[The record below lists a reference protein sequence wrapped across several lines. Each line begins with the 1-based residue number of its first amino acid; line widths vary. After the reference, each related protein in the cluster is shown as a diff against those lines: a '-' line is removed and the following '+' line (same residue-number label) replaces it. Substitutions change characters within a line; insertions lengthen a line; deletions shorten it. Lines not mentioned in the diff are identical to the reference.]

1 MPCDVLPLTSS
12 LFLASPLPTMT
23 DTDKVRVLIGDNP
36 SDVSQRTFTDDDLG
50 TFLDVEQ
57 GDLLLAAALALDAMA
72 AKADIT
78 PHQVS
83 IGKFQ
88 YSAGRTQIRQLTQ
101 QAEGFRQRAYNSPAF
116 AVIQDNLSSVN
127 ALVMLR
133 NQILRNFGAI
143 DFDIS

>member
-1 MPCDVLPLTSS
+1 MPD
-12 LFLASPLPTMT
+12 MT
-23 DTDKVRVLIGDNP
+23 DSDRVRVLIGDDP
-36 SDVSQRTFTDDDLG
+36 ADVSKREFTDDELG
-50 TFLDVEQ
+50 VFLDIEQ

-101 QAEGFRQRAYNSPAF
+101 QAEAFRQRAYNTPAF
-116 AVIQDNLSSVN
+116 GVIQENLNTTN
-127 ALVMLR
+127 ALLMLR
-133 NQILRNFGAI
+133 NSILRNFGSL
-143 DFDIS
+143 DLDVE